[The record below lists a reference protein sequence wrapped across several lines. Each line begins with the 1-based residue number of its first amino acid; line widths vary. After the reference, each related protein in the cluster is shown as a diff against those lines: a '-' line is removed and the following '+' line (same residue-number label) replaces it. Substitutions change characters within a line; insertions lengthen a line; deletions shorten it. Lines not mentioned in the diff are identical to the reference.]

1 MFCEKHGKS
10 SRDQHFSV
18 LTTFLKT
25 AHITKQLKSTQDVID
40 ALRIEQEKSNKQR
53 LVMGLKAVN
62 TKFLG
67 NSLKTVLVFGNFNET
82 ILFSKMF

>member
-53 LVMGLKAVN
+53 LLMGLKAVN

-67 NSLKTVLVFGNFNET
+67 NSLKKVSV
-82 ILFSKMF
+82 IVV